1 MEDFKF
7 TGLFYTQ
14 GKDKFR
20 KYLNIKLQSTN
31 KTIPDLMVV
40 MMNPGSSTPL
50 NAIDNENVET
60 ELIIDKTQNQIKA
73 VMEAC
78 NFEYARVLNLSDF
91 REPKSQSFYNEIPRL
106 NKNSNHSIFSPIRQ
120 KDFNNLF
127 IPNAPT
133 ILAWG
138 VNTKL
143 KDLANQAFKII
154 SKNTNKTFYL
164 TKDFNKCSFYHP
176 LPRSVSKQNEWVS
189 SISKMI
195 NNQCER

>member
-20 KYLNIKLQSTN
+20 KYLSIKLQSTN

-40 MMNPGSSTPL
+40 MMNPGSSSPL
-50 NAIDNENVET
+50 NGIDNENIET
-60 ELIIDKTQNQIKA
+60 ELKIDKTQNQIKA

-91 REPKSQSFYNEIPRL
+91 RDPKSQSFYNQIPRL
-106 NKNSNHSIFSPIRQ
+106 NKNSNHSIFSPFRQ
-120 KDFNNLF
+120 EDFNSLF
-127 IPNAPT
+127 IPNVPT

-143 KDLANQAFKII
+143 KELANQAFNKI
-154 SKNTNKTFYL
+154 SKNTIEIFYL
-164 TKDFNKCSFYHP
+164 AKEFNKCSFYHP
-176 LPRSVSKQNEWVS
+176 LPRSVSKQEEWVI
-189 SISKMI
+189 SISKLI
-195 NNQCER
+195 NSQREK

>member
-31 KTIPDLMVV
+31 KTIPELMVV

-50 NAIDNENVET
+50 NGLDNENVET

-91 REPKSQSFYNEIPRL
+91 RDPKSQSFYNQIPRL

-120 KDFNNLF
+120 EDFNNLF

-143 KDLANQAFKII
+143 KELTSLAFDKI
-154 SKNTNKTFYL
+154 SKNTNEIFYL
-164 TKDFNKCSFYHP
+164 TKNLQKKCFYHP
-176 LPRSVSKQNEWVS
+176 LPRSVSKQKEWVS

-195 NNQCER
+195 NNQREK